1 MEIRR
6 PSPDDA
12 REVRA
17 AWARAWRAGHR
28 EVVSERVLA
37 EVPVDPSPDAVQR
50 WRDRLDTWR
59 DRILVADD
67 DGVVGFI
74 QIRLEETKPFVGDDE
89 ADLKELYVHPDR
101 WGEGVGTAL
110 LEAGLDRLP
119 ADVAAVRL
127 ETLSGNERA
136 AAFYEARGFERTGDH
151 TVDIGGE
158 QYPADVYTRRLDG

>member
-1 MEIRR
+1 MT
-6 PSPDDA
+6 
-12 REVRA
+12 
-17 AWARAWRAGHR
+17 
-28 EVVSERVLA
+28 
-37 EVPVDPSPDAVQR
+37 VDPSSDAVQR

-89 ADLKELYVHPDR
+89 TDLKELYVHPDR

-127 ETLSGNERA
+127 ATLSGNERA

-158 QYPADVYTRRLDG
+158 QYRADVYTRRLDG